1 MLTIVRVVVTAA
13 RCCHFPEVVGCEL
26 KEKEAISKCQRMFLL
41 SRGPAWYE
49 AGQGSNIMHA
59 RIPQSPFMVVIG
71 VDRALGFRITVGE
84 HPLMFCQE
92 ATHPTRPI
100 PGGKQHPSN
109 LNSGFLGGV

>member
-71 VDRALGFRITVGE
+71 ADRALGFRITVRE

-92 ATHPTRPI
+92 ATRPTLQILGEKR
-100 PGGKQHPSN
+100 HLSN
-109 LNSGFLGGV
+109 SFSLGRNG